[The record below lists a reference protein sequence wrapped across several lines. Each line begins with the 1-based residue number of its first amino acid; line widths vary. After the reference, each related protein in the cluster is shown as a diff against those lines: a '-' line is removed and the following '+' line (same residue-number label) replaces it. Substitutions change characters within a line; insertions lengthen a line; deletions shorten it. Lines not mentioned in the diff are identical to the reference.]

1 MSTHHTTQYIQS
13 ATVDQPVEIG
23 TLVNYIL
30 LDAVEAGASD
40 IHLEPWEG
48 ALAVRIRVN
57 GQLKIL
63 DYLPLELADKISGR
77 VKVMAELPSFEKGV
91 PMDGR
96 APTPPEFGGVT
107 LRVSIMPLTKGEKIV
122 MRIFDP
128 RKRKFDLK
136 ALGFE
141 DSTLDAYLQL
151 LRKSSGLILL
161 NGPTGSGKTT
171 AIYASLYYLIQ
182 QHGAAVS
189 ISTVEDP
196 VEAPLAMISQSQL
209 NPAQNFTYPIAL
221 RSLLRQDPEVIMI
234 GEIRDPDTASI
245 AVQAGLTGHLVI
257 STIHSGSTAGIY
269 ARMINMGI
277 EPFLLCSSV
286 IGVLGVRLIRKN
298 CDYCAVPYSP
308 PAEMLKNFPDSI
320 LDEAQFRR
328 GDGCDKCNNSGY
340 AGRTA
345 ITELLTPNEPM
356 REAILLKKPT
366 RTLMEMA
373 IKDNMRTL
381 YDNGLKRV
389 FAGETTFEE
398 VMSVCTADMM

>member
-1 MSTHHTTQYIQS
+1 MSHHTTQYMQS
-13 ATVDQPVEIG
+13 VTAAQPVEIA

-30 LDAVEAGASD
+30 LDSVEAGASD
-40 IHLEPWEG
+40 IHIEPWEG
-48 ALAVRIRVN
+48 ALVVRIRVN

-63 DYLPLELADKISGR
+63 DYLPLDLADKIAGR
-77 VKVMAELPSFEKGV
+77 IKVMADLPSFEKGV

-107 LRVSIMPLTKGEKIV
+107 LRVSVMPLTKGEKIV

-141 DSTLDAYLQL
+141 DETLDEFLQL
-151 LRKSSGLILL
+151 LNKPSGLILL

-171 AIYASLYYLIQ
+171 AIYASLYYLTQ
-182 QHGAAVS
+182 KHGAAIS

-221 RSLLRQDPEVIMI
+221 RSLLRQDPEAIMI

-245 AVQAGLTGHLVI
+245 AIQAGLTGHLVI

-286 IGVLGVRLIRKN
+286 VGVLGVRLVRKN

-308 PAEMLKNFPDSI
+308 PEDMLRNFSEEVLND
-320 LDEAQFRR
+320 AQFRK
-328 GDGCDKCNNSGY
+328 GEGCGQCNGSGY

-345 ITELLTPNEPM
+345 ITELLKPSE
-356 REAILLKKPT
+356 RLRKAIIEKQPT
-366 RTLMEMA
+366 RILMEMA
-373 IKDNMRTL
+373 VADGMRTL

-389 FAGETTFEE
+389 FRGETTFEE
-398 VMSVCTADMM
+398 VLTVCTSDMM

>member
-1 MSTHHTTQYIQS
+1 MSNHTTQYLQS
-13 ATVDQPVEIG
+13 ATPAQPVEIG

-30 LDAVEAGASD
+30 LDAVEAGSSD
-40 IHLEPWEG
+40 IHIEPWEG
-48 ALAVRIRVN
+48 ALVVRIRVN
-57 GQLKIL
+57 GQLRIL
-63 DYLPLELADKISGR
+63 DYIPIEHADKISGR
-77 VKVMAELPSFEKGV
+77 VKVMADLPSFERGL

-141 DSTLDAYLQL
+141 DETLDEYLQL
-151 LRKSSGLILL
+151 LNKPSGLILL

-171 AIYASLYYLIQ
+171 AIYASLYYLTQ
-182 QHGAAVS
+182 KHGAAIS

-196 VEAPLAMISQSQL
+196 VEAPLAMISQTQL
-209 NPAQNFTYPIAL
+209 NPAQNFTYPLAL
-221 RSLLRQDPEVIMI
+221 RSLLRQDPETIMI

-245 AVQAGLTGHLVI
+245 AIQAGLTGHLVI
-257 STIHSGSTAGIY
+257 STIHSGTTAGIY

-286 IGVLGVRLIRKN
+286 IGVLGVRLVRKN

-308 PAEMLKNFPDSI
+308 PEEFLRGFSEEVLN
-320 LDEAQFRR
+320 EAQFRK
-328 GDGCDKCNNSGY
+328 GDGCTHCNNTGY

-345 ITELLTPNEPM
+345 ITELLKPTESM
-356 REAILLKKPT
+356 RSAIIEKKAT
-366 RTLMEMA
+366 RTLMELA
-373 IKDNMRTL
+373 IKDGMRTL

-389 FAGETTFEE
+389 FRGETTFEE
-398 VMSVCTADMM
+398 VMSVCTSDMM